1 MVIVGMKMP
10 KAPTHFRKSGKL
22 PLPEACLAEAMAIIA
37 CKGLEA
43 LSLRDVARRLGVSHQ
58 APYKHFRSRDH
69 LLAEVIRRC
78 LKDFADTLR
87 ASAFDNGRAREP
99 EEAMRALGGAYL
111 DYAARHPL
119 AYRLMFATPWPP
131 AAHETGLASDAR
143 AAFDVLKDRLAA
155 LSPQHSQDRLDLDA
169 MFVWSSMHGIAS
181 AIESDAMRYLNFDEA
196 KSHRAVEHVMNMVD
210 TVIFPD

>member
-1 MVIVGMKMP
+1 
-10 KAPTHFRKSGKL
+10 
-22 PLPEACLAEAMAIIA
+22 MAIIA
-37 CKGLEA
+37 ARGLEA

-78 LKDFADTLR
+78 LKDFADSLR
-87 ASAFDNGRAREP
+87 ASAFEGDRARGP

-111 DYAARHPL
+111 DYAAHHPL
-119 AYRLMFATPWPP
+119 EYRLMFATPWP
-131 AAHETGLASDAR
+131 ATAHETGLGADAR

-155 LSPQHSQDRLDLDA
+155 LTPNHCQDRLDLDA

-181 AIESDAMRYLNFDEA
+181 AIDSEAMRYLHFDA
-196 KSHRAVEHVMNMVD
+196 DKSRRAVQHVMDMVD
-210 TVIFPD
+210 SVIFPG